1 MNSLRQW
8 RKQCRDTLSAA
19 VLEVGRDPSVG
30 DTLRRGLAL
39 LPPIRWQPGSLVC
52 IKPNLTTGK
61 SAEGSA
67 ITTPRDVVAAVID
80 EINRATDGTCDI
92 AIVESDSDGRIEANF
107 EALGYVELV
116 RRWKNVRLVDLG
128 KEKFYKVILPDW
140 CKARMIEVPEILL
153 QMDHFVN
160 VANLKRHIQERITC
174 CWKNLYGLPSDHL
187 VRMRYHQYL
196 CPLLVDLNYLFW
208 PDLAVIDARV
218 GLGGTGPMSGYP
230 VEFGQL
236 IVSANPLAAD
246 MAAMRAIG
254 ESHRRVP
261 SLRHA
266 ARRLRVGDC
275 DLQVV
280 GDPVV
285 PKPLPFVPNPVFW
298 AVRIGLSLRKVATL
312 FENLS
317 LLTWLVGIA
326 LRMGKPTDFAGGGVQ
341 SLGTSLKVAWRF
353 FRTVDLSEKVY
364 E

>member
-1 MNSLRQW
+1 MNSLDQW
-8 RKQCRDTLSAA
+8 RAQCRASMAAA
-19 VLEVGRDPSVG
+19 VVAASGEEALPSA
-30 DTLRRGLAL
+30 LRRGLAA
-39 LPPIRWQPGSLVC
+39 LPAVAWQRGGLIC

-67 ITTPRDVVAAVID
+67 ITTPRDIVAALID
-80 EINRATDGTCDI
+80 EINRATDGDCDI
-92 AIVESDSDGRIEANF
+92 AIVESDSDGRIAETYKS
-107 EALGYVELV
+107 LGYDELV

-128 KEKFYKVILPDW
+128 QERFYKVIMPDW

-153 QMDHFVN
+153 HMNHFVN
-160 VANLKRHIQERITC
+160 VANLKRHVQERLTC
-174 CWKNLYGLPSDHL
+174 CWKNIYGLPSDHL

-208 PDLAVIDARV
+208 PDLAIIDARV

-230 VEFGQL
+230 VPFGKL

-246 MAAMRAIG
+246 LAAMQVIG
-254 ESHRRVP
+254 ESYRRVP
-261 SLRHA
+261 SLRLA
-266 ARRLRVGDC
+266 ARRLRMKTR
-275 DLQVV
+275 DLRIV
-280 GDPVV
+280 GDPFA
-285 PKPLPFVPNPVFW
+285 PQKLPFVPNVVFW
-298 AVRIGLSLRKVATL
+298 AVRVGLSLRKVATW

>member
-1 MNSLRQW
+1 MISLLQW
-8 RKQCRDTLSAA
+8 RKQCRETLSAA
-19 VLEVGRDPSVG
+19 VLEVGKDSSLG
-30 DTLRRGLAL
+30 DTLARGLAL

-80 EINRATDGTCDI
+80 EINRATGGTCDI

-107 EALGYVELV
+107 EALGYTELV

-128 KEKFYKVILPDW
+128 KEKFYKVILPGW

-160 VANLKRHIQERITC
+160 LANLKRHIQERMTC

-218 GLGGTGPMSGYP
+218 GLGGTGPMTGYP

-246 MAAMRAIG
+246 LAAMRVIG

-266 ARRLRVGDC
+266 ARRLRVRAGD
-275 DLQVV
+275 LRLA
-280 GDPVV
+280 GDAFSPQT
-285 PKPLPFVPNPVFW
+285 LPFVPDPVFW
-298 AVRIGLSLRKVATL
+298 AVRIGLSLRKVATI

-317 LLTWLVGIA
+317 LLSWLVGIA

-341 SLGTSLKVAWRF
+341 SLGTSLRVAWRF